1 MSSEQNGRMK
11 AAVYHEYG
19 PPDVVRVEEVRTPVP
34 REGEILVRNHAA
46 TVGAADSAARK
57 GAPFFA
63 RFFFGLRRPK
73 FPVLG
78 SEFAGE
84 VAAIGPGVTR
94 FAVGDQIFG
103 VTGPQF
109 GAHANYVRLS
119 ENEAV
124 AAKPT
129 DLSYAD
135 AAALADATALSF
147 LRDKAKLQSGQT
159 ILINGASGSVGSAAV
174 QLAKHYG
181 AIVTAVCSGANADL
195 VRQLG
200 ADKVV
205 DYTTEDF
212 TRAGQTYDVIFDAAG
227 KSSFARCRPVLSR
240 GGIYLTT
247 VPSLAILVQT
257 LWTARFGD
265 KRAAISF
272 TGLRP
277 AGEKSRD
284 LLFIRDLVAAG
295 QLLPVVDSTFPLAQ
309 IADAYRR
316 VDPGHK
322 RGNVVITMSVND

>member
-1 MSSEQNGRMK
+1 MSNEENGLMK
-11 AAVYHEYG
+11 AAVYHSYG
-19 PPDVVRVEEVRTPVP
+19 PPDVVRIDDLRRPVP
-34 REGEILVRNHAA
+34 RDGEILVHNHAA
-46 TVGAADSAARK
+46 TVSATDSAARQ

-78 SEFAGE
+78 TEFAGE

-94 FAVGDQIFG
+94 FAVGDPVFG
-103 VTGPQF
+103 VTGADF
-109 GAHANYVRLS
+109 GAHAQYLRLS

-129 DLSYAD
+129 GLTYAE
-135 AAALADATALSF
+135 AAALVDATALSF
-147 LRDKAKLQSGQT
+147 LRDKAKLQNGQT
-159 ILINGASGSVGSAAV
+159 ILVNGASGSVGSAAV

-181 AIVTAVCSGANADL
+181 AIVTGVCSGANADL
-195 VRQLG
+195 VRELG

-205 DYTTEDF
+205 DYAVEDF
-212 TRAGQTYDVIFDAAG
+212 TRGGVTYDVIFDAAG

-247 VPSLAILVQT
+247 VPSLAILLQT
-257 LWTARFGD
+257 LWTSRFGD

-277 AGEKSRD
+277 ANEKATD
-284 LLFIRDLVAAG
+284 LSVVAELVAARR
-295 QLLPVVDSTFPLAQ
+295 LVPVVDSTYPLER

-322 RGNVVITMSVND
+322 RGNVVVTMT